1 MELVGGIICRGRFE
15 NEEPGKE
22 LVGQGAEKVWA
33 REGLGIGLV
42 GRNVD
47 KGSMLELVGGI
58 VGPWCRLGRDTV
70 GARVSQVLLWVESF
84 IKW

>member
-1 MELVGGIICRGRFE
+1 MRVEH
-15 NEEPGKE
+15 EEPGEE
-22 LVGQGAEKVWA
+22 LVGQGAEKFWA
-33 REGLGIGLV
+33 RGGIGIGLV

-47 KGSMLELVGGI
+47 KGYMLELV

-84 IKW
+84 IKWEMHGLKV